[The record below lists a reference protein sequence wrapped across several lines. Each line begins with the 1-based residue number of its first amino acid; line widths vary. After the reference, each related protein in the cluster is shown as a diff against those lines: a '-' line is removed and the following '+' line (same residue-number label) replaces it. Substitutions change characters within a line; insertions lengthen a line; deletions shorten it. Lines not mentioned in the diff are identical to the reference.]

1 MLSDQTKP
9 TRGGARPGAGRKRKT
24 SESIRKTID
33 LPKADAEKIDELSS
47 AEGISAHAWMLRAIC
62 CALGAKKGGD

>member
-1 MLSDQTKP
+1 MLDQTKT
-9 TRGGARPGAGRKRKT
+9 TRGGARPGAGRKRR
-24 SESIRKTID
+24 SEEYIRKTID

-62 CALGAKKGGD
+62 TALTAKKGGD